1 MVVNLFCCWLLV
13 VGDWWLVSVGE
24 SWLVV
29 VVVVVGCWLLVNL
42 CWWLLVVGELP
53 PVNKMRRLQL
63 FKLAKL
69 TPYLDKQPDIWQNKI
84 KFFMK
89 K

>member
-1 MVVNLFCCWLLV
+1 MTREGVGLGGKSFLLLV

-24 SWLVV
+24 SWLVLV
-29 VVVVVGCWLLVNL
+29 VAVVVVVLVVMMVVVVVGGG
-42 CWWLLVVGELP
+42 GELS

-69 TPYLDKQPDIWQNKI
+69 TPYLDKQSDI
-84 KFFMK
+84 
-89 K
+89 